1 MRIHELFTESKNPW
15 EQGMPRSN
23 PQDIMNRGEPV
34 DTVDTGT
41 ARMNNPDI
49 MDPVERAEQSLDR
62 ESLKRLVQQG
72 VKLLTPEQK
81 EVLYHVLWDE
91 LPVYQIAEKMKITA
105 KRVNVLMNQAV
116 TRLRNSGIFDQ
127 QRDDYSE

>member
-1 MRIHELFTESKNPW
+1 MRIHELFTEAKNPW

-49 MDPVERAEQSLDR
+49 MDPVERAEQSLNR

-81 EVLYHVLWDE
+81 EVLYYVLWDE
-91 LPVYQIAEKMKITA
+91 LPVYQIAGRMNITA